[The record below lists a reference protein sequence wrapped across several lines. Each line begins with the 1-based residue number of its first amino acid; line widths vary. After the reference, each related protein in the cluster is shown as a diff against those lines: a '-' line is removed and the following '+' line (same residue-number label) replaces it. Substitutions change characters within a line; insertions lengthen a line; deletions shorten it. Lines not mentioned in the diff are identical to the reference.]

1 MSLKKTDFKVP
12 ESLAQA
18 ADLLYS
24 TRQSRLAVEK
34 QVDELAAIET
44 KIKEYLIAQL
54 PKGDASGVA
63 GSLARVSLK
72 TKTKAQVENWEE
84 LYRHIEET
92 GSWELVQRRISETAV
107 RDRWEQGEEVPG
119 VSKFHAIEV
128 SCTKV

>member
-1 MSLKKTDFKVP
+1 MPKNDFQMP
-12 ESLAQA
+12 TSLAQA

-24 TRQSRLAVEK
+24 TREARLSVQK
-34 QVDELAAIET
+34 QVDELASRESAI
-44 KIKEYLIAQL
+44 KDFLIEQL

-63 GSLARVSLK
+63 GSYARVSLK
-72 TKTKAQVENWEE
+72 TKTKAQVENWED

-119 VSKFHAIEV
+119 VSKFHSIEV